1 MDYFILSLV
10 INIILF
16 IVSLFFYDRYKKFKE
31 LLSNIIDLLEMI
43 NESLEDNKI
52 NQNELKEIIKRLKTI
67 I

>member
-1 MDYFILSLV
+1 MDYFILSFI

-52 NQNELKEIIKRLKTI
+52 NQNELDDIIKKLKSI